1 MIPGSLKKP
10 GKEVSRSL
18 IEEIK
23 PDDINSED
31 YLFGEGL
38 GLDSI
43 DSLELGLAV
52 KKHFKVPIDS
62 DSEETREHFASVKTL
77 ASFIDSHR

>member
-1 MIPGSLKKP
+1 MESL
-10 GKEVSRSL
+10 EL
-18 IEEIK
+18 EIK
-23 PDDINSED
+23 KLIIDTLCLEELTPEDIDSDD

-52 KKHFKVPIDS
+52 KKYFKVPIDS
-62 DSEETREHFASVKTL
+62 DSEETRNHFASVKTL

>member
-1 MIPGSLKKP
+1 MESLELEIKK
-10 GKEVSRSL
+10 L
-18 IEEIK
+18 IIDTLCLEEIK
-23 PDDINSED
+23 PDDINSEE

>member
-1 MIPGSLKKP
+1 MESL
-10 GKEVSRSL
+10 EL
-18 IEEIK
+18 EIK
-23 PDDINSED
+23 KLIIDTLCLEELTPEDIDSDD

-52 KKHFKVPIDS
+52 KKYFKVPIDS
-62 DSEETREHFASVKTL
+62 DSEETRNHFASVKTL
-77 ASFIDSHR
+77 ASFINSHR